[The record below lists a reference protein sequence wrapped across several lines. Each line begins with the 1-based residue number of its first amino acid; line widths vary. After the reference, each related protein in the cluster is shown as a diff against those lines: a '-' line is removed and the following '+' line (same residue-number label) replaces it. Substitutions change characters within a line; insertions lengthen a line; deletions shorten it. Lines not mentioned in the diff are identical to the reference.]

1 MQSVK
6 SFWKREP
13 LLIVGFIGTLI
24 TFLVNNWALVQQL
37 LQQAGI
43 PEQWL
48 ILVGMLLTLLAGRQ
62 VVKPAWK

>member
-6 SFWKREP
+6 NLWRKEP
-13 LLIVGFIGTLI
+13 LMIVGIIGTVL
-24 TFLVNNWALVQQL
+24 TFLVNNWTLVQQL

-48 ILVGMLLTLLAGRQ
+48 ILVGMLLTLLVGRQ